1 MATNQGAAK
10 PAPKMTEQQIERDA
24 SWFGQ
29 RLKEPSTYGG
39 LAVLL
44 TFVFHLSN
52 AQQLALNIQTIGM
65 AVGTIILAVLAIVM
79 PEKASRSAPPSVKAV
94 AWFVILVG
102 ALGLAHPA
110 HAAMRHVRQMSN
122 NVSKHVSNT
131 VPLPATDPRLAG
143 LYDATRAP
151 APSGKPTVAQVQQN
165 PLLLLQQIATAD
177 LQAALADAQA
187 QNPPDTI
194 AANCYQALIN
204 LKNNPAFALPSGTVP
219 GVFTA
224 IQKGRDLK
232 TQLANLAAPNG
243 PLANLNAACAAW
255 NQDNL
260 TTLINIGIAVG
271 LVSNPAGATAAV
283 ASLPAQIAAFLAAL
297 PKL

>member
-1 MATNQGAAK
+1 MADNQGAAK
-10 PAPKMTEQQIERDA
+10 AVPKLTQQQIKQEA
-24 SWFGQ
+24 SWLGK
-29 RLKEPSTYGG
+29 RLCEPSTYAGLG
-39 LAVLL
+39 VLLGVFLHFSNASALAVN
-44 TFVFHLSN
+44 V
-52 AQQLALNIQTIGM
+52 QTIGE
-65 AVGTIILAVLAIVM
+65 ALGAIILAVIAIIT
-79 PEKASRSAPPSVKAV
+79 PETRGNGAPPAAKVL

-102 ALGLAHPA
+102 ALALAHPA
-110 HAAMRHVRQMSN
+110 AAVVRHRHA
-122 NVSKHVSNT
+122 
-131 VPLPATDPRLAG
+131 VPLPKQDPRLAG
-143 LYDATRAP
+143 LYNAAKAP
-151 APSGKPTVAQVQQN
+151 ARKPTVSQVQQN

-187 QNPPDTI
+187 QNPPDAI

-204 LKNNPAFALPSGTVP
+204 LKGNPAFALPSGSVA

-232 TQLANLAAPNG
+232 SQLANLAAPNG

-260 TTLINIGIAVG
+260 TTLVNIGIAVG
-271 LVSNPAGATAAV
+271 LVSSPAGATAAV

-297 PKL
+297 PKP